1 MLLILLL
8 KMHLF
13 NAIINA
19 VLNQRRNLYMAL
31 KDKTKREIQEYL
43 KDRYKKQN
51 DKIKEDYD
59 RVSVTLPKGTKDII
73 KAKGESINGYINRLI
88 MQDLNN

>member
-1 MLLILLL
+1 MP
-8 KMHLF
+8 
-13 NAIINA
+13 
-19 VLNQRRNLYMAL
+19 L

-73 KAKGESINGYINRLI
+73 KAKGETINGYINRLI
-88 MQDLNN
+88 MQDLNSK

>member
-1 MLLILLL
+1 MP
-8 KMHLF
+8 
-13 NAIINA
+13 
-19 VLNQRRNLYMAL
+19 L
-31 KDKTKREIQEYL
+31 KDKTKREIREYL

-88 MQDLNN
+88 MQDLNGK

>member
-1 MLLILLL
+1 
-8 KMHLF
+8 
-13 NAIINA
+13 
-19 VLNQRRNLYMAL
+19 MAL

-73 KAKGESINGYINRLI
+73 KAKGETINGYINRLI
-88 MQDLNN
+88 MQDLNSK

>member
-1 MLLILLL
+1 
-8 KMHLF
+8 
-13 NAIINA
+13 
-19 VLNQRRNLYMAL
+19 MAL

-73 KAKGESINGYINRLI
+73 KAKGETINGYINRLI
-88 MQDLNN
+88 MQDLNNN